1 MCIRDRGNCGDGGI
15 PFAEGT
21 AGDGAVSQ
29 LRAYGPDELYRAVRD
44 RSLYFFRFRV
54 GLEPSGCFLERI
66 GLSCLYGYAD
76 SVQPLLA
83 EGVSLWTDGV
93 VVEDRNLYEMAA
105 VGTVNSL
112 ISPLVI
118 VVVIIF

>member
-1 MCIRDRGNCGDGGI
+1 MGNCGDGGI
-15 PFAEGT
+15 PFAEGA
-21 AGDGAVSQ
+21 AGDGTVSQ

-44 RSLYFFRFRV
+44 RCLYFFRFRV

-83 EGVSLWTDGV
+83 EEVPLWTDGV

-112 ISPLVI
+112 ISPIVI

>member
-1 MCIRDRGNCGDGGI
+1 MCIRD
-15 PFAEGT
+15 
-21 AGDGAVSQ
+21 
-29 LRAYGPDELYRAVRD
+29 
-44 RSLYFFRFRV
+44 RFRV

-66 GLSCLYGYAD
+66 GLSCLYGCSD

-83 EGVSLWTDGV
+83 EEVPLWTDGV
-93 VVEDRNLYEMAA
+93 VVEDRYLYEMAA

-112 ISPLVI
+112 ISPIVI

>member
-1 MCIRDRGNCGDGGI
+1 MGNCGDGGI
-15 PFAEGT
+15 PFAEGA

-29 LRAYGPDELYRAVRD
+29 LRAYGLDELYCAVRD
-44 RSLYFFRFRV
+44 RCLYFFRFRV
-54 GLEPSGCFLERI
+54 GLESSGCFLERI
-66 GLSCLYGYAD
+66 GLSCLYGCSD

-83 EGVSLWTDGV
+83 EEVPLWTDRV

-112 ISPLVI
+112 ISPIVI

>member
-1 MCIRDRGNCGDGGI
+1 MGNCGDGGI
-15 PFAEGT
+15 PFAEGA

-29 LRAYGPDELYRAVRD
+29 LRAYGLDELYCAVRD
-44 RSLYFFRFRV
+44 RCLYFFRFRV
-54 GLEPSGCFLERI
+54 GLESSGCFLERI
-66 GLSCLYGYAD
+66 D

-83 EGVSLWTDGV
+83 EEVPLWTDGV

-112 ISPLVI
+112 ISPIVI